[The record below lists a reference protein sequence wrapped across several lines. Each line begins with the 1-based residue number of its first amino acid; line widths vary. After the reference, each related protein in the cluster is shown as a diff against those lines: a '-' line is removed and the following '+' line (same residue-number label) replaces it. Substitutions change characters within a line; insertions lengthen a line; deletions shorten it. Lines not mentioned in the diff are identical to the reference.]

1 MNKIIERKIRDV
13 RVKEIMTKDTIH
25 IDKNDSI
32 ANLMK
37 MFEKYDFNSFPVV
50 VNGRIVGI
58 ITKLDLLKAFS
69 LGLEL
74 RRIAYLN
81 MIYAERV
88 GDIMRKAVIS
98 LDPDDTVKRAIEYM
112 IEFNLRSLPVVDEG
126 KLVGMISRKDV
137 LGCLEIIYEQ
147 D

>member
-1 MNKIIERKIRDV
+1 MNTIVDKKIRDV
-13 RVKEIMTKDTIH
+13 KVKEIMTKDIVH
-25 IDKNDSI
+25 IDRNDSI

-50 VNGRIVGI
+50 DKGRMVGI

-69 LGLEL
+69 LGLEF

-81 MIYAERV
+81 MVYAEKV

-98 LDPDDTVKRAIEYM
+98 LGPDDTVKRAIEYM
-112 IEFNLRSLPVVDEG
+112 IEFNLRSLPVVDGG
-126 KLVGMISRKDV
+126 KLVGMVSRKDV
-137 LGCLEIIYEQ
+137 LSCLEIIYE
-147 D
+147 